1 MRATHSVRGRPSG
14 ATLAE
19 LLVVLAIVGLLA
31 TMVLPSLARLHDG
44 LMVRGAASEVM
55 MTFFTAR
62 ARAVDDARL
71 TTVVLDGA
79 TGRVSIIARGETLL
93 ARPVAASRGVTLS
106 ASRPTASYFPDGL
119 GLGGAN
125 LSIVL
130 SRGAAAETVLVSRE
144 GRVRLGGRA
153 R

>member
-1 MRATHSVRGRPSG
+1 MPATLPRRARGSG

-19 LLVVLAIVGLLA
+19 LMVVLAIVGLLA
-31 TMVLPSLARLHDG
+31 SMVLPSLARIHDG
-44 LMVRGAASEVM
+44 LMVRGAANEVM
-55 MTFFTAR
+55 MAFFAAR
-62 ARAVDDARL
+62 SRAIDDARL
-71 TTVVLDGA
+71 TTVVLDGVA
-79 TGRVSIIARGETLL
+79 GRVAIVARGETLL

-106 ASRPTASYFPDGL
+106 ASRPTAAYFPDGL

-125 LSIVL
+125 LTVVL

-144 GRVRLGGRA
+144 GRVRLGGRG